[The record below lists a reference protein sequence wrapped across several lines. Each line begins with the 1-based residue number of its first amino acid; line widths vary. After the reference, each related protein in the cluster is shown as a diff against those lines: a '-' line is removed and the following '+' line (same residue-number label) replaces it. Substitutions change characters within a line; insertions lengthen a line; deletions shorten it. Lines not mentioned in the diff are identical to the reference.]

1 MSTKDTSFEAAMKVF
16 KLDTSAPAREQIEYI
31 DIDKIDG
38 DARNFYELSG
48 LEALAANIELCGLQ
62 QPIRVRTSPNKPS
75 RVVIVSGHRRKAALQ
90 MLVDEGKE
98 QFREVPC
105 IREES
110 PKSWAL
116 QELRLIYANSDTR
129 KLSSADLDKQAERVE
144 ELLYQLKEEGIE
156 FPGRMRDHVA
166 QACQT
171 SKSKLARLK
180 VIREKL
186 MAELH
191 TDWTNGII
199 SDQAAYALARMPDWM
214 QQAFV
219 DKPGKHEY
227 GGNQCE
233 QMLEAM
239 PSYSQPLPERYNGE
253 PCGRCSNGRSF
264 LAHDVREKY
273 AWNLCKGE
281 RCCMSCAYTQS
292 CKFVCAKARQ
302 QAAEEKTRKAESQA
316 QEDKKRQERSD
327 ALLEEAQRFWRRVSD
342 LCTEANVNLIDAAKV
357 LLPYYQTKTVEDIV
371 SGEFDGI
378 LYSRHDVGLEH
389 VDQIVQLCTMLGCS
403 ADELLGLGPDAGAT
417 KASWKTGK
425 PRDSGLFYA
434 RFELDGMEYDLSVWY
449 DAVLDAFYHSKGGAK
464 IEGELIAWYPLPMDE
479 EV

>member
-1 MSTKDTSFEAAMKVF
+1 MAKFDMGEFAKTLRENVSD
-16 KLDTSAPAREQIEYI
+16 LDTGREQIEYI

-38 DARNFYELSG
+38 DPRNFYELSG
-48 LEALAANIELCGLQ
+48 LEELAANIELCGLQ

-129 KLSSADLDKQAERVE
+129 KLSSADLAKQAERVE
-144 ELLYQLKEEGIE
+144 ELLYQLKEEGME

-191 TDWTNGII
+191 TDWADGLI

-219 DKPGKHEY
+219 DKPGRHDY
-227 GGNQCE
+227 GGDQCE
-233 QMLEAM
+233 KMLEAM

-253 PCGRCSNGRSF
+253 PCGRCSNGRNF

-273 AWNLCKGE
+273 AWNLCKGK

-302 QAAEEKTRKAESQA
+302 QAAEEKTHEAESQA
-316 QEDKKRQERSD
+316 QSDKKRQERSD
-327 ALLEEAQRFWRRVSD
+327 ALLAEAQRFWRRVSD

-378 LYSRHDVGLEH
+378 LYNRYDLGLNP

-403 ADELLGLGPDAGAT
+403 ADELLGLTPAAFESRKRAEWVKVGQDEWHCSECGNYEFADEPADEAGY
-417 KASWKTGK
+417 
-425 PRDSGLFYA
+425 LYC
-434 RFELDGMEYDLSVWY
+434 
-449 DAVLDAFYHSKGGAK
+449 SKCGAYMGR
-464 IEGELIAWYPLPMDE
+464 ED
-479 EV
+479 